1 MSFISSGWLALYILI
16 PIIMIGAIL
25 VHTRRNKAWK
35 SIVAP
40 RLQKR
45 LVREGS
51 QIKTWL
57 SIASA
62 LLGAALLITALAR
75 PYKGVTR
82 TVETISSRNIIIA
95 IDTSRSMLVRD
106 GSPDRMTAAKAISLE
121 MIESFPEDRIGV
133 IAFSGLPL
141 LMAPLTVDHAAVQE
155 TISQLDTDVIP
166 SGGSNI
172 SQAIML
178 ANKTFEKTNQS
189 ANAIII
195 ISDGEDLS
203 PEANLA
209 AQAIRD
215 AEIKVCTI
223 GVGST
228 DGGIIPDYRTRDGKF
243 RDYRGRTVH
252 SKLIPEA
259 LEKIASIGNG
269 SYLAGSSG
277 ADRVIKRA
285 LSSINAEEGDNV
297 ESSVPNE
304 RYEWFLI
311 PAILCLLLSVVLRA
325 HFFKPSLSKL
335 TQQNALS
342 AVFIILGALMSYNT
356 ASANNHIET
365 AKKAYQSN
373 DYQAALDAFGKAVKE
388 SPKNQHSAIAFS
400 QGSSAYRLKEW
411 ELASNYFSRALFDE
425 KKSLQQEA
433 HYNLANSLFYSGQK
447 TLNPEDSAQDPQ
459 SNTSPQPVP
468 QPTPK
473 SQLNNA
479 ALNDIQ
485 KSDSTQQKINDM
497 GKVISLW
504 EDSISHYEATLK
516 LSPEHKNAEANLAIV
531 KEELEKLKQE
541 KEQQEQQEQ
550 EQEQEQ
556 QDQENKEGE
565 EEQEQE
571 NQDGENQDQEGE
583 NGDQEQESEEGEDQE
598 GEDDQEGE
606 ESEGDKGEQSDQQGQ
621 QSQSDQ
627 EADMEEGETPEEF
640 AARVLEEQSDLETKP
655 RLMRRRGRF
664 QRSANDW

>member
-25 VHTRRNKAWK
+25 VHTKRNKAWK

-40 RLQKR
+40 RLQKH

-51 QIKTWL
+51 QVKTWF

-106 GSPDRMTAAKAISLE
+106 GSPDRMTSAKAISLE
-121 MIESFPEDRIGV
+121 MIESFPEDRIGI

-172 SQAIML
+172 ARAIML
-178 ANKTFEKTNQS
+178 ANKTFEKTNQKS
-189 ANAIII
+189 NAVII

-228 DGGIIPDYRTRDGKF
+228 EGGIIPDYRTRDGKF
-243 RDYRGRTVH
+243 RDYRGKTVH

-285 LSSINAEEGDNV
+285 LSSINAEEGDNI

-311 PAILCLLLSVVLRA
+311 PAIFLLLLSMVLRA
-325 HFFKPSLSKL
+325 HLFKPSLSKL
-335 TQQNALS
+335 TQQNSLS
-342 AVFIILGALMSYNT
+342 AVSIILGAVLCYDT
-356 ASANNHIET
+356 ASANNHIEA

-373 DYQAALDAFGKAVKE
+373 DYQAALDAFGKAIKE
-388 SPKNQHSAIAFS
+388 SPKGQHSAIAFS

-411 ELASNYFSRALFDE
+411 ELAGNYFSQALFDE

-433 HYNLANSLFYSGQK
+433 HYNLANSLFYSGWE
-447 TLNPEDSAQDPQ
+447 TLNPENSDQGAQP
-459 SNTSPQPVP
+459 NTQHQPNP
-468 QPTPK
+468 
-473 SQLNNA
+473 SDQLNNA
-479 ALNDIQ
+479 ALDAIQ
-485 KSDSTQQKINDM
+485 KTDHTQQKINDM

-504 EDSISHYEATLK
+504 EDAISHYEATLK
-516 LSPEHKNAEANLAIV
+516 LSAEHKNAEANLALV

-541 KEQQEQQEQ
+541 KEQQEQQQ
-550 EQEQEQ
+550 QQEQEQ
-556 QDQENKEGE
+556 QKGE

-571 NQDGENQDQEGE
+571 SEDGENQDQEGE
-583 NGDQEQESEEGEDQE
+583 NGDQEQESEDGEDQE
-598 GEDDQEGE
+598 GEENQEGDD
-606 ESEGDKGEQSDQQGQ
+606 SEGDEGEQSDQQGQ

-627 EADMEEGETPEEF
+627 EADMEEGETSEEF

-655 RLMRRRGRF
+655 RMMRRFGRF
-664 QRSANDW
+664 RRTANDW